1 MDSPVKMIART
12 ALLLAVAVLCQSLR
26 LLIPMPAIFS
36 TFLIGTLVNAC
47 LLLTLRTC
55 GISSAVFIAAVTPF
69 VAYFQ
74 GLLPFP
80 VFVPAVA
87 LGNSV
92 FVALFAM
99 FERNMSYMLATVV
112 AAAGKAATLYF
123 LFLWLL
129 SWVGIP
135 AALGKGLLFVM
146 GWPQLVTG
154 ILGALLAR
162 IMQRRLQSALGVRP
176 KHESDQVKGG
186 PS

>member
-1 MDSPVKMIART
+1 MIART
-12 ALLLAVAVLCQSLR
+12 ALLLAAAVLCQSLR

-47 LLLTLRTC
+47 LLIALRTC
-55 GISSAVFIAAVTPF
+55 GLSSAVFIAAVTPF
-69 VAYFQ
+69 IAYFQ

-87 LGNSV
+87 LGNSA

-99 FERNMSYMLATVV
+99 LERKMPYVLAAVA
-112 AAAGKAATLYF
+112 AAAGKALTLYF
-123 LFLWLL
+123 LFLWML
-129 SWVGIP
+129 SWVDVP

-162 IMQRRLQSALGVRP
+162 VLQRRLQAALGVTP
-176 KHESDQVKGG
+176 KRESDQAKGG